1 MRFGLAVGAAVMVL
15 ASNEALAQSRED
27 SVAARAV
34 VRDYLVAWYDGDAAL
49 MEQVLHPELAKRNVS
64 TDANG
69 RTRFGQM
76 GAMAMVRGTRGRT
89 KQPADQR
96 PIEVTLFDLQGT
108 AASAKVVSWDFIDY
122 VHLAKA
128 DGRWVIVNDLW
139 VGRAR

>member
-1 MRFGLAVGAAVMVL
+1 MRFGLAVGTAVMVL
-15 ASNEALAQSRED
+15 AANGALAQSRED

-64 TDANG
+64 ADANG
-69 RTRFGQM
+69 RTRFSQM

-96 PIEVTLFDLQGT
+96 PIEVTLLDMHGT
-108 AASAKVVSWDFIDY
+108 VASAKVVSWDFIDY

>member
-1 MRFGLAVGAAVMVL
+1 MRFGLAVGTAVMVL
-15 ASNEALAQSRED
+15 AANGALAQSRED

-64 TDANG
+64 ADANG
-69 RTRFGQM
+69 RTRFSQM

-96 PIEVTLFDLQGT
+96 PIEVTLLDMQGT
-108 AASAKVVSWDFIDY
+108 VASAKVVSWDFIDY

>member
-15 ASNEALAQSRED
+15 AANDALAQSRED

-96 PIEVTLFDLQGT
+96 PIEVTLLDMQGT